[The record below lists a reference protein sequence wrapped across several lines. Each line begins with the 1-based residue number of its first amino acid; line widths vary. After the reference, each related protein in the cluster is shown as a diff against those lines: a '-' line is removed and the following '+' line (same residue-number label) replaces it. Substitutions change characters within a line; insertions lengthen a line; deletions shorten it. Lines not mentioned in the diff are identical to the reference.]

1 MIVHMLVLVLMDLVI
16 VTQDLMDLIVQ
27 LKFVQMDVQD
37 MVFAQLIILL
47 VIVLQDGLVLIV
59 H

>member
-16 VTQDLMDLIVQ
+16 VTQDLMDQIVR